1 MIEETKYCID
11 MMKKNF
17 NKEIVMAKKDN
28 EGFKST
34 TKCWICDNDYVVD
47 YVKIRNHCHTTRKY
61 RCSAH
66 RDCDINVKLNHKTPA
81 VFHNLKHHD
90 LHLIIQELGKFNLQ
104 INFIPNGLEK
114 YMGFSINNN

>member
-34 TKCWICDNDYVVD
+34 TKCWICDNDYIVD

-90 LHLIIQELGKFNLQ
+90 LHLTIQELGKFNLQ